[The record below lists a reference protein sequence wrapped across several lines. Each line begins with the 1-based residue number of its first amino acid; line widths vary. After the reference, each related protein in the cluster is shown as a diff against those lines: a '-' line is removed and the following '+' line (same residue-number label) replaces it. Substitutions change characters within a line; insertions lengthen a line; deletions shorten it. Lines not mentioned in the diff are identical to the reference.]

1 MQLIIKFIIIRSVFV
16 VKEYILNLNHK
27 TREYYQQK
35 NIMINLNSKKIK
47 LKSSSVA
54 VIYSAISIAFLII
67 SGCSSNQAT
76 KNQSNQS
83 TPQPKSSVTPKP
95 KEQKAIAETFKVT
108 TPGKQ
113 LPNQPSNVKL
123 PGTRI
128 AELAAKHIPED
139 QKVKYNS
146 NPPTSGDHYAVE
158 AEWGIYNV
166 APVDERLVHNLEH
179 GGIVISY
186 NPDKINGEELEKL
199 RVQVRKLSTTNPRII
214 LTPRENLESAIALT
228 AWGYLQKL
236 DNYDPTAVKTFYDAH
251 IARGPECQQGLCPG

>member
-1 MQLIIKFIIIRSVFV
+1 MSNF
-16 VKEYILNLNHK
+16 
-27 TREYYQQK
+27 
-35 NIMINLNSKKIK
+35 NSKKK
-47 LKSSSVA
+47 LKSRIVA
-54 VIYSAISIAFLII
+54 VTSSTISIAFLILI

-76 KNQSNQS
+76 TNQSNQS
-83 TPQPKSSVTPKP
+83 TPQPKPSVTP

-108 TPGKQ
+108 APGKQ
-113 LPNQPSNVKL
+113 LANQLSKVKL

-128 AELAAKHIPED
+128 PLLAAKHIPEG

-186 NPDKINGEELEKL
+186 NQDKIKGEELGKL
-199 RVQVRKLSTTNPRII
+199 RAQVRKLSTINPRVIV
-214 LTPRENLESAIALT
+214 TPRENLESAIALT

-236 DNYDPTAVKTFYDAH
+236 DKYDPTAVKTFYNAH
-251 IARGPECQQGLCPG
+251 IARGTECQQGLCPG